1 MTALMQRREDTVS
14 IWRRFCMSL
23 QINVWLPG
31 AADLQVIPEKPV
43 TSRIQT
49 VSYTHLVET
58 YTGNAV
64 RRVVHPSYQAW
75 SYAMLIQDYNQSV
88 QNEGIRLFPCS
99 YLHNYRRKSDDP
111 LDAVQY
117 MEYLKE
123 APAFTRG
130 QVKQFREFIKK
141 QIVSGDNKNLIFHI
155 DSGRIKPS
163 KSLQDAIVNMLKGN
177 QEFVMIDD
185 QKVVYEEILGLARQ
199 SQRDRKKRV
208 IVIEGGPGTGKTV
221 VAVNLLAQLT
231 CCLLYTS
238 RCV

>member
-1 MTALMQRREDTVS
+1 
-14 IWRRFCMSL
+14 
-23 QINVWLPG
+23 
-31 AADLQVIPEKPV
+31 
-43 TSRIQT
+43 
-49 VSYTHLVET
+49 
-58 YTGNAV
+58 
-64 RRVVHPSYQAW
+64 
-75 SYAMLIQDYNQSV
+75 
-88 QNEGIRLFPCS
+88 
-99 YLHNYRRKSDDP
+99 
-111 LDAVQY
+111 

-231 CCLLYTS
+231 CEEQFCQYVSKTV
-238 RCV
+238 RREMFT